1 MKETEFQGLVAQ
13 LGGLSEVQRGALLEA
28 LKSKRPAAEAL
39 KLIEARFDAAPCCG
53 HCGSH
58 AQQPW
63 GRASDLKRYR
73 CKDCRRTFNALTG
86 TPLAQ
91 LHRRDVWLAY
101 GQALADG
108 VSLRKAAK
116 RCRIDLTTSF
126 RWRHRFL
133 ATAQDK
139 KARSLAGVV
148 EADETFFLRS
158 QKGSRKIA
166 GRAPRKRG
174 GVARKRGIS
183 EEQVPVLIVRDRSMA
198 TTDQV
203 LPDLKAGTIARALDP
218 IVARDA
224 LLVSDGAACSSY
236 RSFANAAG
244 ILHVGLNT
252 GAGQHRW
259 GVYHIQNVN
268 AYMGRLKQWMRRFRG
283 VATRYLPSY
292 LGWRRMID
300 REGDRLTACF
310 CIATAAEAR
319 PRST

>member
-1 MKETEFQGLVAQ
+1 MKEAEFHGLVAQ
-13 LGGLSEVQRGALLEA
+13 LGGLSDVQRAALIEA
-28 LKSKRPAAEAL
+28 LKSKRPQAEAL
-39 KLIEARFDAAPCCG
+39 KLIEARFDAEPYCG

-58 AQQPW
+58 AVQSW
-63 GRASDLKRYR
+63 GSASGLKRYR
-73 CKDCRRTFNALTG
+73 CKECRRTFNALTG

-108 VSLRKAAK
+108 VSLRKAAR

-133 ATAQDK
+133 ETAQNK
-139 KARSLAGVV
+139 KARRLTGVV
-148 EADETFFLRS
+148 EADETFFLKS
-158 QKGSRKIA
+158 QKGSRKIT

-174 GVARKRGIS
+174 GVAKKRGLS
-183 EEQVPVLIVRDRSMA
+183 DEHVPVLIARDRSKA
-198 TTDQV
+198 TTDQI
-203 LPDLKAGTIARALDP
+203 LPDLKGKTIAGALSP
-218 IVARDA
+218 IVAHDA
-224 LLVSDGAACSSY
+224 LLVSDGAECSSY
-236 RSFANAAG
+236 RTFANQEG

-268 AYMGRLKQWMRRFRG
+268 AYASGLKDWMRRFRG

-300 REGDRLTACF
+300 REGDRLTAHF
-310 CIATAAEAR
+310 CIATAAEPA

>member
-1 MKETEFQGLVAQ
+1 MKDAEFQGLVAQ

-39 KLIEARFDAAPCCG
+39 KLIEARFGAAPCCG

-63 GRASDLKRYR
+63 GHASDLKRYR

-86 TPLAQ
+86 TPLAAAQ

-148 EADETFFLRS
+148 EADETFFLKS
-158 QKGSRKIA
+158 HKGSRKIA

-174 GVARKRGIS
+174 LS
-183 EEQVPVLIVRDRSMA
+183 EEQVPVLIARDRSTA
-198 TTDQV
+198 TTDQI
-203 LPDLKAGTIARALDP
+203 LPDLKAETIARALDA

-236 RSFANAAG
+236 RSFANGAG

-252 GAGQHRW
+252 SAGERRW

-268 AYMGRLKQWMRRFRG
+268 AYESRLKQWLRRFRG

-319 PRST
+319 PTST

>member
-1 MKETEFQGLVAQ
+1 MEEMEFHELVAQ
-13 LGGLSEVQRGALLEA
+13 LGGLSEVQRKALLEA
-28 LKSKRPAAEAL
+28 LGTKRPQSEAL
-39 KLIEARFDAAPCCG
+39 KLVESRFDAEPCCG
-53 HCGSH
+53 HCGSRSV
-58 AQQPW
+58 QPW
-63 GRASDLKRYR
+63 GNASGLKRYR
-73 CKDCRRTFNALTG
+73 CKECRRTFNALTG

-133 ATAQDK
+133 EAAK
-139 KARSLAGVV
+139 HRKAKAVTGVV

-158 QKGSRKIA
+158 QKGARKIV

-174 GVARKRGIS
+174 GVAKKRGLS
-183 EEQVPVLIVRDRSMA
+183 EEQVPVLIVRDRSKA
-198 TTDQV
+198 TSDAI
-203 LPDLKAGTIARALDP
+203 LPNLKGDTIAAVLKP

-224 LLVSDGAACSSY
+224 LLVSDGAETSSY
-236 RSFANAAG
+236 RTFANREG

-252 GAGQHRW
+252 RAGEHRW

-268 AYMGRLKQWMRRFRG
+268 AYASGLKSWMRRFRG
-283 VATRYLPSY
+283 VATKYLPSY

-300 REGDRLTACF
+300 GQGERLNALF
-310 CIATAAEAR
+310 CITIAAE
-319 PRST
+319 PVPNST